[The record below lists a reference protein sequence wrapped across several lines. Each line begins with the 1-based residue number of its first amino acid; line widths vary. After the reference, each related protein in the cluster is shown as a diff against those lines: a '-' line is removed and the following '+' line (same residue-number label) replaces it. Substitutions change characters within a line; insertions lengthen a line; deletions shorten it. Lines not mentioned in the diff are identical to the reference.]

1 MSETPD
7 SSVRIY
13 VNIPV
18 YKQDEMEGVHEVET
32 GEADGLISTRGDAEF
47 PDETVQVQREADQI
61 GRFTTDIFIGQT
73 PNPLKYLGLSAMDEM
88 SRLDVNQK
96 HNILS
101 VYAPDTEWKYDQ
113 WNEQFDET
121 IHVRGTAEDLLKCA
135 KSRAEEEDEKEVDD
149 VLLVWEAHPHF
160 NSEEVRGA
168 LVEYDKGYADQFS
181 DADYR

>member
-1 MSETPD
+1 MSEAPD

-18 YKQDEMEGVHEVET
+18 YNEDEMEGVHDVET
-32 GEADGLISTRGDAEF
+32 GEADDLISTRGDTEI
-47 PDETVQVQREADQI
+47 PDETVQVQREAVQI
-61 GRFTTDIFIGQT
+61 GRFTTTIFIGHT
-73 PNPLKYLGLSAMDEM
+73 PNPLSYLGLSAMDEM
-88 SRLDVNQK
+88 SRLDINQK
-96 HNILS
+96 HNLLS

-113 WNEQFDET
+113 WNDRFEET
-121 IHVRGTAEDLLKCA
+121 IHVRGTAGDLLECA
-135 KSRAEEEDEKEVDD
+135 ESRAEQEEEKEVDD

-168 LVEYDKGYADQFS
+168 LVEYDEGYADQFS